1 VQRFIE
7 ITVPK
12 CFDSTSFLAKTKGTV
27 MEDTLVVLFCLVD
40 EFCKEF
46 YPEWEKTLI
55 TQGAKKRNRPSRI
68 TPSEIITIFIYFH
81 MLRFRDFKTYYTCYA
96 MAHLRGAFPFLPSYS
111 HMVNLLKS
119 ILVPLCVFVQSLT
132 GEKTGIYFIDSTILK
147 VCHIKRE
154 KQHRVFSGIAKK
166 AKSTIGWFFG
176 FKLHLV
182 INGKGEIMAFK
193 LTAGNVDDRKPVP
206 DLVKH
211 LAGKLFGDKGYISQE
226 LFENLFQ
233 NGLQLIT
240 RLKSNMKNKLMPVID
255 KILLRKR
262 SLIETVNDQL
272 KNISQIEHTRHRS
285 IWNFM
290 VNILGALA
298 AYALQPKK
306 PSLNL
311 AANEKKLMVAIAA

>member
-1 VQRFIE
+1 
-7 ITVPK
+7 
-12 CFDSTSFLAKTKGTV
+12 
-27 MEDTLVVLFCLVD
+27 MEDNLVVLFCIVD

-46 YPEWEKTLI
+46 YPEYENTLI
-55 TQGAKKRNRPSRI
+55 TQGIKKRRKTSRI
-68 TPSEIITIFIYFH
+68 APSEIITVFIYFH
-81 MLRFRDFKTYYTCYA
+81 MMRFRDFKTFYTKYVLR
-96 MAHLRGAFPFLPSYS
+96 HLQKFFPFLPSYS

-119 ILVPLCVFVQSLT
+119 VLIPLCSFVQSLS

-147 VCHIKRE
+147 ACHIKRE
-154 KQHRVFSGIAKK
+154 KQHRVFEGIAKK
-166 AKSTIGWFFG
+166 SKSTIGWFFG

-182 INGKGEIMAFK
+182 INDKGELMAFK
-193 LTAGNVDDRKPVP
+193 LTAGNRDDRKPVP

-211 LAGKLFGDKGYISQE
+211 LTGKLFGDKGYISQE
-226 LFENLFQ
+226 LFEKLFKK
-233 NGLQLIT
+233 GLQLVT
-240 RLKSNMKNKLMPVID
+240 RLKGNMKNKLMPIID
-255 KILLRKR
+255 KLLLRKR

-285 IWNFM
+285 VWNFM

-311 AANEKKLMVAIAA
+311 AVNEKNLMVAMVA

>member
-1 VQRFIE
+1 
-7 ITVPK
+7 
-12 CFDSTSFLAKTKGTV
+12 
-27 MEDTLVVLFCLVD
+27 MEDTLVTLFCIVD

-46 YPEWEKTLI
+46 YPEWEKILM
-55 TQGAKKRNRPSRI
+55 TQGLKKRCRPSQI
-68 TPSEIITIFIYFH
+68 APSEIMTIFIYFH
-81 MLRFRDFKTYYTCYA
+81 ILRFRDFKTYYTRYVTP
-96 MAHLRGAFPFLPSYS
+96 HLKEYFPFLPSYS

-119 ILVPLCVFVQSLT
+119 VLVPLCALLQTLC

-147 VCHIKRE
+147 ACHIKRE
-154 KQHRVFSGIAKK
+154 KQHRVFNGIAKK

-182 INGKGEIMAFK
+182 INDKGELMAVK
-193 LTAGNVDDRKPVP
+193 LTAANVDDRKPVP
-206 DLVKH
+206 NLVKH
-211 LAGKLFGDKGYISQE
+211 LVGKLFGDKGYLSQE
-226 LFENLFQ
+226 LFEKLFE
-233 NGLQLIT
+233 NGLQLVT
-240 RLKSNMKNKLMPVID
+240 RLKKNMKNKLMPVID

-290 VNILGALA
+290 VNILGALV
-298 AYALQPKK
+298 AYCLQPKK

-311 AANEKKLMVAIAA
+311 STQEKNTMLALVA